1 MIKSLPLYSERE
13 REASISSTC
22 TVQAEHAGQD
32 SKFCVGYSSA
42 CVNGSADIMVSR
54 YVAPFHIIVSFL
66 VAQP

>member
-1 MIKSLPLYSERE
+1 M
-13 REASISSTC
+13 
-22 TVQAEHAGQD
+22 QD
-32 SKFCVGYSSA
+32 KIVSFAWAIHTSA

>member
-1 MIKSLPLYSERE
+1 MNRNLVEVENERERERE

-32 SKFCVGYSSA
+32 SKFCVGYTSA

-54 YVAPFHIIVSFL
+54 YA
-66 VAQP
+66 